1 MSAVITKA
9 SNDSLDQATG
19 ILDRGGLVAIPT
31 ETVYGLGCD
40 ATNSIAV
47 ANLYEAKGRP
57 SFNPLITHVY
67 DVNAAMQ
74 QGVFNVMALSLAE
87 KFWPGPVT
95 IVVPFKSTGT
105 VCELA
110 RAGLQTIAIRV
121 PEHEFTLSLLQRFAK
136 PVVAPSANTSGRLS
150 PTTAEHVFQ
159 DLGNSIDLIIDDG
172 PCSKGIE
179 STVVDCTS
187 EIPRLLRLGAVPLNE
202 IESHLGTLTLM
213 EHEASSPSSPGQL
226 LKHYAPRATLRLNAD
241 NPNPNEA
248 FLGFGKTENATLNLS
263 QDGNVKEAASNLF
276 AMLRELDKTYDAIAV
291 SPIPNV
297 GLGATINDRL
307 WRATN

>member
-1 MSAVITKA
+1 MSAAITKV
-9 SNDSLDQATG
+9 SNDSLDQATS
-19 ILDRGGLVAIPT
+19 ILDKGGLVAIPT

-47 ANLYEAKGRP
+47 ANLYQAKGRP

-67 DVNAAMQ
+67 DGNAAMQ

-95 IVVPFKSTGT
+95 IVVPFKSSGT

-121 PEHEFTLSLLQRFAK
+121 PEHDFTRTLLQRFAK
-136 PVVAPSANTSGRLS
+136 PVVAPSANISGRLS
-150 PTTAEHVFQ
+150 PTKAEHVFQ
-159 DLGNSIDLIIDDG
+159 DLGNRIDLIIDDG
-172 PCSKGIE
+172 PCSTGIE
-179 STVVDCTS
+179 STVVDCTN

-202 IESHLGTLTLM
+202 IESHLGTLSLFV
-213 EHEASSPSSPGQL
+213 HEANSPSSPGQL
-226 LKHYAPRATLRLNAD
+226 LKHYAPRAKLRLNVHS
-241 NPNPNEA
+241 PNPNEA
-248 FLGFGKTENATLNLS
+248 LLGFGKTKNATLNLS
-263 QDGNVKEAASNLF
+263 RDGNVTEAASNLF
-276 AMLRELDKTYDAIAV
+276 AMLRELDKTHDAIAV
-291 SPIPNV
+291 APIPDV
-297 GLGATINDRL
+297 GLGAAINDRL